1 MTQDYSDYIEFTDT
15 PVPASGFEGLDKLIE
30 QQRQAEAEVERLEE
44 ELRQAKKKLVDVSER
59 QIPDLMDEMGFEEFV
74 TKSGFKIQV
83 KKTLRCSIGG
93 DKKEQAIAWLKEHG
107 HGDIVKRT
115 VQVPFLVGQEDAAS
129 QLLSELRERFG
140 TASEE
145 AKVEPQT
152 LKALLTKLLKEGKE
166 IPMETFGTYE
176 QRQAKISVVKK

>member
-1 MTQDYSDYIEFTDT
+1 M
-15 PVPASGFEGLDKLIE
+15 
-30 QQRQAEAEVERLEE
+30 
-44 ELRQAKKKLVDVSER
+44 
-59 QIPDLMDEMGFEEFV
+59 
-74 TKSGFKIQV
+74 
-83 KKTLRCSIGG
+83 
-93 DKKEQAIAWLKEHG
+93 
-107 HGDIVKRT
+107 
-115 VQVPFLVGQEDAAS
+115 QVPFLVGQEDAAS

-166 IPMETFGTYE
+166 IPMETFGAYE